1 MDAAA
6 EGAIDADGGGGAVRE
21 RGERRARGISLGEVF
36 FFLRRVWVIAAVLIC
51 FPVVVL
57 LSLGG
62 SERQS
67 RAFWLMPP
75 VRND

>member
-51 FPVVVL
+51 FPVACGC
-57 LSLGG
+57 STFPW
-62 SERQS
+62 RF
-67 RAFWLMPP
+67 RTPK
-75 VRND
+75 